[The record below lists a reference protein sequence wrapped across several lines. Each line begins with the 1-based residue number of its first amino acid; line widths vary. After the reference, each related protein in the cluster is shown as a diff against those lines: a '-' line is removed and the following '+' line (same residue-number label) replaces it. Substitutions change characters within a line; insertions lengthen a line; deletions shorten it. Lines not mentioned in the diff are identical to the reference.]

1 MTTDL
6 TSPRLQRGRLA
17 VLAIVLSLTS
27 LIAIPGGLLYP
38 EPATGSI
45 YAFGDL
51 APIRG
56 FWWVWNVLLSTNL
69 VLNVPLLALAALI
82 LTPGRGGRWTSVG
95 AVVMWLGTAL
105 YSVGIAGV
113 AMAFYVAT
121 DPSLG
126 GEAGTGVLARLSDD
140 PRLYGVAI
148 PGAILVALGTTVQ
161 AVGLL
166 RARTVPRWVPVASLA
181 ILVTFFAPN
190 AGPIGLIT
198 EVPITVSAIAMGWY
212 AWRRTPVGRSGD
224 RDQPAGPV
232 DGDQLT
238 GLDPRGR
245 LGNPDHRGDAVL
257 PGHHRA
263 V

>member
-6 TSPRLQRGRLA
+6 TSPRLRRGRLA
-17 VLAIVLSLTS
+17 VLAIVLCLTS
-27 LIAIPGGLLYP
+27 LIAIPGSLFYP
-38 EPATGSI
+38 EPVTGST

-56 FWWVWNVLLSTNL
+56 FWWAWNVLLSANV
-69 VLNVPLLALAALI
+69 VLNVPLLALTALV

-95 AVVMWLGTAL
+95 AVAMWLGTAL
-105 YSVGIAGV
+105 YTVGIAGL

-126 GEAGTGVLARLSDD
+126 TAAGAGVLARLNDD

-148 PGAILVALGTTVQ
+148 PGVILVALGTATQ

-181 ILVTFFAPN
+181 ILVTFFVPN

-198 EVPITVSAIAMGWY
+198 QAPITLSAIAMGWY

-238 GLDPRGR
+238 GLDPRG
-245 LGNPDHRGDAVL
+245 GVGHPDHRGDAVL